1 MVSELRSASFLFLF
15 LFFPPSPFFF
25 LSSSLSLFFYTSSII
40 GNLEFRSCVRVCV
53 CVYARITGYKSFH
66 AGSTNKCINN
76 NFYMNFYE
84 LKAWMDVIY
93 IYIYIVEKIVYF
105 QNITSGEGI

>member
-25 LSSSLSLFFYTSSII
+25 LSSSLSFFFILRLSSVIL
-40 GNLEFRSCVRVCV
+40 NFVRVCVCV

>member
-15 LFFPPSPFFF
+15 LFSPLLLFSFFF
-25 LSSSLSLFFYTSSII
+25 LSFFFILRLSSVILNFV
-40 GNLEFRSCVRVCV
+40 RARVCV

-66 AGSTNKCINN
+66 TGSGTNKCINY

-93 IYIYIVEKIVYF
+93 IYIE
-105 QNITSGEGI
+105 